1 MIPIEPKHKQ
11 LQGLVQPYLDKQPWG
26 LAFAI
31 GYASPSF
38 ANHGNI
44 FLAGNAQNQF
54 GSALD
59 LDRHTLF
66 EIASVSKTFTATL
79 YALLIRS
86 VSSTY
91 TLGNFIYP
99 NGPLRISSTLAGIPL
114 DDLMSYTSGLPTDN
128 MSGAADYP
136 PYLPQPY
143 SLNGMLSYL
152 DAAPPSVGT
161 PGQQYAYSN
170 LAFAIM
176 ASILGSTGGT
186 AAPTLGHFEHM
197 LHQNILEP
205 LSMRPTFFNRA
216 SLARLPLGYE
226 YNYSASPVYAPI
238 APGWVFFP
246 AYYGAGGIVATPQDM
261 FHWLLFNMGITQ
273 NATLSPLLAALQSPP
288 APTVTWDGN
297 QLGLGWF
304 ISSAGQ
310 IWKDGDLDG
319 CNSYIAFLRSPDPGN
334 TPSQAGV
341 FVLVNADGLV
351 DNQDLD
357 VAASIANDVMWIMQ
371 GQEPPADKSRY
382 PRGAAR
388 RRRKPA

>member
-1 MIPIEPKHKQ
+1 M
-11 LQGLVQPYLDKQPWG
+11 
-26 LAFAI
+26 
-31 GYASPSF
+31 
-38 ANHGNI
+38 
-44 FLAGNAQNQF
+44 
-54 GSALD
+54 
-59 LDRHTLF
+59 R
-66 EIASVSKTFTATL
+66 
-79 YALLIRS
+79 LLIRS
-86 VSSTY
+86 VSSGF

-114 DDLMSYTSGLPTDN
+114 DDLMSYTSGLPADN
-128 MSGAADYP
+128 VSGAADYP

-152 DAAPPSVGT
+152 DAAPPASP
-161 PGQQYAYSN
+161 PGQQ
-170 LAFAIM
+170 
-176 ASILGSTGGT
+176 SIRIRTWHSRSWRPSWDRPE
-186 AAPTLGHFEHM
+186 APRPPTLGHFEHM
-197 LHQNILEP
+197 LHANILEP

-226 YNYSASPVYAPI
+226 YDYSASPVYAPI

-288 APTVTWDGN
+288 RRQVTWDG
-297 QLGLGWF
+297 QPARARLVHQPAVTD
-304 ISSAGQ
+304 SAGQ

-341 FVLVNADGLV
+341 FVLVNADGIV
-351 DNQDLD
+351 DDQDID
-357 VAASIANDVMWIMQ
+357 VAASIANDVLSLMQ

-382 PRGAAR
+382 PSAATR
-388 RRRKPA
+388 RRRTGPRS